1 MLVKDIMHKN
11 PHTVTTGTTLE
22 EAYRLMQES
31 RFRHFPV
38 LEGGRLVGVVT
49 DRDLRLATSTLAPV
63 PFPAGA
69 LVGDMMTRDPRTAGL
84 LDPVEDAARVM
95 RELKIGCLPVVDG
108 GELLGIVTGIDLLD
122 ALLLL
127 TGVGNASSRIEV
139 ELADRPGELCRLT
152 GYFSERNIN
161 IHSLLTYPDTPDR
174 VRTVLRIGS
183 IEARLLADGL
193 RQAGFEVVW
202 PPAKPWH
209 R

>member
-38 LEGGRLVGVVT
+38 LECDRLVGVVT
-49 DRDLRLATSTLAPV
+49 DRDLRLATSTLAPN

-69 LVGDMMTRDPRTAGL
+69 LVGDMMTREPRTAGP

-127 TGVGNASSRIEV
+127 TGVGKASSRIEV

-152 GYFSERNIN
+152 GYFSERDIN

-183 IEARLLADGL
+183 IEGRLLADGL